1 MSNAGA
7 TGDPVVRRHY
17 TKVSE
22 LVPRTRADVTTE
34 AAERRSF
41 GLEFLRESRAPAPV
55 EPRLVSSAHGEITQI
70 LLTIPAYA
78 VSSAAGPPNPL
89 SSTYRELLTK
99 LPNRIRTVVVTHE
112 AVAKEVESWLAEA
125 GLLERAIVVPAPDHL
140 NFSVWAEDGYV
151 VVEDAQSARRF
162 LVEPYEFPRFG
173 DSLIADLV
181 RNQSELLGNQAP
193 LYFQGGNVLVGDRFF
208 LIGADYPANTL
219 RRYLNRVIVPAPG
232 ETPADTVHRLYRE
245 YLDTGRE
252 LVYVGSTI
260 PVPSEQRLP
269 LTIDGEDW
277 TQLLYFGN
285 AAGTVQPVFHIDM
298 FISLAGRDNDGAY
311 RVLVGSPRLAAEVLQ
326 VPLWPHSMQ
335 EAFDNIA
342 QGLQRQGFKVIR
354 NPLPLAYMDDPQSRT
369 RTWYFATANNALVQ
383 ISENAGRRVWLPTY
397 GHGDWNALQETDRA
411 NQDVWTELG
420 FSVTL
425 LGDFHPFAEN
435 LGAVHCIKKYL
446 DRTHETS

>member
-1 MSNAGA
+1 MEQAAWDHPRSNTPPRALVTCPQPALGRVSDPTGRLPGISSHRRSGCGHLGERLRKPTTPLCLVDNRPRPAAAEPYVQPRSAWTFRERRSTMDRSDDRGEGVMSNAGA
-7 TGDPVVRRHY
+7 TGDPVVRRHD

-22 LVPRTRADVTTE
+22 LVSRTRADVTTE

-193 LYFQGGNVLVGDRFF
+193 PLLPRRERPGRRPLLPHRSRLPCQHLEALPQPCHRPSPRRNARRHRAPPVPRVPGHR
-208 LIGADYPANTL
+208 PRTRL
-219 RRYLNRVIVPAPG
+219 RREHHSCAIG
-232 ETPADTVHRLYRE
+232 T
-245 YLDTGRE
+245 
-252 LVYVGSTI
+252 
-260 PVPSEQRLP
+260 
-269 LTIDGEDW
+269 
-277 TQLLYFGN
+277 
-285 AAGTVQPVFHIDM
+285 AAAV
-298 FISLAGRDNDGAY
+298 
-311 RVLVGSPRLAAEVLQ
+311 
-326 VPLWPHSMQ
+326 
-335 EAFDNIA
+335 
-342 QGLQRQGFKVIR
+342 
-354 NPLPLAYMDDPQSRT
+354 DD
-369 RTWYFATANNALVQ
+369 
-383 ISENAGRRVWLPTY
+383 RR
-397 GHGDWNALQETDRA
+397 
-411 NQDVWTELG
+411 
-420 FSVTL
+420 
-425 LGDFHPFAEN
+425 
-435 LGAVHCIKKYL
+435 
-446 DRTHETS
+446 